1 MYRKSCTINNSLS
14 CFSTSRPS
22 KNRAANKPSGKG
34 TRKDD
39 IYSRLLSLSGV
50 RCMQEDCK
58 TSNSGACSS
67 PQGYQMR
74 EKISKAFNIT
84 EGEGTD
90 DIIPRLLPEFWL
102 SATSCLFCAEQIT
115 SEELRRL
122 E

>member
-1 MYRKSCTINNSLS
+1 
-14 CFSTSRPS
+14 
-22 KNRAANKPSGKG
+22 
-34 TRKDD
+34 
-39 IYSRLLSLSGV
+39 
-50 RCMQEDCK
+50 
-58 TSNSGACSS
+58 
-67 PQGYQMR
+67 MR